1 VRLAADELRARGER
15 LLGRLAACDLC
26 PRRCGINRR
35 RGETG
40 HCGVAEAIP
49 VAAAL
54 AHLGEEPPLS
64 GTRGAGTVFFGGCNL
79 RCAFCQNRQISR
91 LEIAPRELRPAELAR
106 EFLALQAL
114 GCHNIE
120 LVSPTHLIPQIL
132 LALGEAAAGGL
143 TLPVAY
149 NTGGYDALDVLREL
163 DGAIDI
169 YLPDVK
175 YADGN
180 VALELSGAAD
190 YWEVARAAVLEMHR
204 QAPRLELDDAG
215 IARRGLIVRHLVLPN
230 GLAGSESVLAFLA
243 RLVPKPPVSL
253 MAQFYPVPEC
263 EHPLLQ
269 RPLFEAEYARVV
281 ATLGELGLEEG
292 WVQDLSAEQTY
303 RPDFTRPDPFDA
315 RA

>member
-1 VRLAADELRARGER
+1 MR
-15 LLGRLAACDLC
+15 RLAACDLC
-26 PRRCGINRR
+26 PRRCGINRQ

-40 HCGVAEAIP
+40 FCGVADEIP

-54 AHLGEEPPLS
+54 AHFGEEPPLS

-79 RCAFCQNRQISR
+79 RCAFCQNRPISR
-91 LEIAPRELRPAELAR
+91 LEIAPRRMRPAALAR
-106 EFLALQAL
+106 EFLLLQEL
-114 GCHNIE
+114 GCHNLE
-120 LVSPTHLIPQIL
+120 LVTPTHLVPQIL

-175 YADGN
+175 YADDET
-180 VALELSGAAD
+180 AQELSGAAD

-204 QAPRLELDDAG
+204 QAPGLDVDKAG
-215 IARRGLIVRHLVLPN
+215 VARRGLIVRHLVLPN
-230 GLAGSESVLAFLA
+230 ALAGSQRVLEFLA
-243 RLVPKPPVSL
+243 QLVPKPPVSL

-263 EHPLLQ
+263 AHPLLQ

-281 ATLGELGLEEG
+281 ATLGALGLAEG
-292 WVQDLSAEQTY
+292 WVQDLSAERTY
-303 RPDFTRPDPFDA
+303 RPDFTRPDPFDP
-315 RA
+315 RP